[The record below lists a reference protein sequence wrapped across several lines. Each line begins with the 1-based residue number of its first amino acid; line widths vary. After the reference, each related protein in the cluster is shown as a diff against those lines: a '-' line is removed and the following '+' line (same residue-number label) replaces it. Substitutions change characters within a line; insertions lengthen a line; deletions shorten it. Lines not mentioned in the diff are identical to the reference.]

1 MAAGE
6 LYNPPPPNDGTNRS
20 EKESVAGTNESTLA
34 YNELRPDDILAA
46 LEDLGFHCDG
56 RFLTL
61 NSYENRV
68 YQLGIEDGPPVVA
81 KFYRPGRWSDAA
93 ILEEHA
99 FSAELAAADIPVVA
113 PLVCGGKTLQHSG
126 HFRLSVS
133 PCRGGR
139 APDLDDKTLQ
149 RQVGRLI
156 ARIHLQGE
164 TKPFAHRPR
173 FDIESFGY
181 QSVDFLLDNEF
192 IPAELDETYCGIC
205 DHLFRNIEAC
215 FDRAGNVQELRLHGD
230 FHPGNVLVAGEQ
242 VHIVDLDD
250 ARSGPAVQDL
260 WMFLSG
266 DRQEQ
271 TPQLATLLQGY
282 LEFREFDAR
291 ELHLIEALRTLRIMH
306 YSAWLARRW
315 EDPAFKVAFPWFDSP
330 RYWDEHI
337 LALREQAALM
347 EEPPLEWNRR
357 S

>member
-1 MAAGE
+1 MTDKD
-6 LYNPPPPNDGTNRS
+6 P
-20 EKESVAGTNESTLA
+20 STLA
-34 YNELRPDDILAA
+34 FNELRPDDILTAVD
-46 LEDLGFHCDG
+46 DLGFQCDG

-93 ILEEHA
+93 IVEEHE
-99 FSAELAAADIPVVA
+99 FSAELANADIPVVA
-113 PLVCGGKTLQHSG
+113 PLRCHGETLHHSG

-149 RQVGRLI
+149 RQIGRLI

-164 TKPFAHRPR
+164 ISPFKHRPA
-173 FDIESFGY
+173 FTIESFGY
-181 QSVDFLLDNEF
+181 ESVDYLLDNEF
-192 IPAELDETYCGIC
+192 IPIELEDSYNGIC
-205 DHLFRNIEAC
+205 DHLFQNIDAC
-215 FDRAGNVQELRLHGD
+215 FERAGNVRQIRLHGD
-230 FHPGNVLVAGEQ
+230 FHQGNVLVAGEQ

-282 LEFREFDAR
+282 QEFRDFDAR

-315 EDPAFKVAFPWFDSP
+315 EDPAFKIAFPWFDSP

-347 EEPPLEWNRR
+347 EEPALEWDR
-357 S
+357 SLTF